1 MPNSTI
7 PLENKSEKAS
17 DDESA
22 FKYVYLSNLVL
33 KFMQFPEQR
42 PELSQIILTTLK
54 TDQPYFQKIMG
65 HDNNK

>member
-65 HDNNK
+65 HDNNR